1 MSGEHGERGEIGED
15 GEDGVG
21 ERIVGRVEP
30 REHDHAGRDDRNRD
44 AAPRAEQALGPAGN
58 VASEAAGSADGD
70 PRASVDDER
79 AASDP
84 NAARA
89 VAATSA
95 ETTAFGGAFL
105 EGQTPLSDL
114 SGLRVRGIRTLAQL
128 NAAEAEN
135 IRQATLR
142 YLAAKPSQRK
152 APFDVAWMQR
162 LHREMFGRV
171 WRWAGT
177 FRRAELNLGVPAS
190 RIEIEMHALAGDLIA
205 WSESPMPLLEQAVRL
220 HHRAVSIHPFLNGNG
235 RWSRMLANIWLRV
248 HGASPI
254 EWPEPSIGHASEIR
268 ASYLDAVRS
277 ADRGDFTALVELHAR
292 FVP

>member
-1 MSGEHGERGEIGED
+1 MKGED
-15 GEDGVG
+15 GEDGEDGEEGVG
-21 ERIVGRVEP
+21 GENGGRGEH
-30 REHDHAGRDDRNRD
+30 REHDQADGDDLEGD
-44 AAPRAEQALGPAGN
+44 ATRRAEHALRSADNDATNG
-58 VASEAAGSADGD
+58 AGSADGD
-70 PRASVDDER
+70 PIASADDKR
-79 AASDP
+79 AATNT
-84 NAARA
+84 NAVPAA
-89 VAATSA
+89 AAASAATSA
-95 ETTAFGGAFL
+95 FDGAFL
-105 EGQTPLSDL
+105 DGQTPLADL
-114 SGLRVRGIRTLAQL
+114 SGLRSRGIRTLAQL

-142 YLAAKPSQRK
+142 YLAAKPSRRK
-152 APFDVAWMQR
+152 ASFDVAWMRR

-171 WRWAGT
+171 WRWAGS
-177 FRRAELNLGVPAS
+177 FRRSELNLGSPAS
-190 RIEIEMHALAGDLIA
+190 RIEVEMHTLADDLAA
-205 WSESPMPLLEQAVRL
+205 WDASPMPLLEQAVRL

-268 ASYLDAVRS
+268 ESYLDAVRT